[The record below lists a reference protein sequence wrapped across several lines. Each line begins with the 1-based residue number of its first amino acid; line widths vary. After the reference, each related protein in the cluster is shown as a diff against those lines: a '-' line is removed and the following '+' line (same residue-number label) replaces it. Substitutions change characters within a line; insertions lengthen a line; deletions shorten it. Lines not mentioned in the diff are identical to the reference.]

1 MGMLVVLEGIDGSG
15 KGTQA
20 RLLVDALARRGFTA
34 RLFSF
39 PCYDETFF
47 GREVGRYLNGAF
59 GDLHSVP
66 PEFAALLYAGD
77 RLEKR
82 DELLVALRDADVVVC
97 DRYVPS
103 NFAHQA
109 AKLPRERQ
117 DALIDWIAA
126 VEYTVFGLPRP
137 DLVCLLTMPP
147 ERSVALVLN
156 KNRRSY
162 TEKRLDLHEAAG
174 DYLQDAAQV
183 FARLA
188 ERNGWT
194 VIDGMAGG
202 AVRSIQAVGDELL
215 GHVLAALRARGAAAG
230 GLPGKTDQAG

>member
-1 MGMLVVLEGIDGSG
+1 MLVVLEGIDGSG

-20 RLLVDALARRGFTA
+20 RLLVDALGRRGFSA

-47 GREVGRYLNGAF
+47 GREAGRYLNGAF

-77 RLEKR
+77 RFEKK
-82 DELLVALRDADVVVC
+82 ETLCAALRDDDVVVC

-103 NFAHQA
+103 NLAHQS
-109 AKLPRERQ
+109 AKLPPDRQ
-117 DALIDWIAA
+117 DALIDWIST

-137 DLVCLLTMPP
+137 DLVCLLAMPA
-147 ERSVALVLN
+147 EQSVRLVLN
-156 KNRRSY
+156 KKKRSY
-162 TEKRLDLHEAAG
+162 TDERLDLHEAAG
-174 DYLQDAAQV
+174 DYLRDVSAV

-188 ERNGWT
+188 VREGWT
-194 VIDGMAGG
+194 VIDGMAGETVRG
-202 AVRSIQAVGDELL
+202 IEAVAADLL
-215 GHVLAALRARGAAAG
+215 ACVLAALRARGAAPHG
-230 GLPGKTDQAG
+230 GE

>member
-1 MGMLVVLEGIDGSG
+1 MGMLVALEGIDGSG

-20 RLLVDALARRGFTA
+20 RLLADALARRGFTA

-47 GREVGRYLNGAF
+47 GREAGRYLNGAF

-82 DELLVALRDADVVVC
+82 EELLAALRDNDVVVC

-117 DALIDWIAA
+117 DALIGWIAA

-147 ERSVALVLN
+147 EQSAALVLH
-156 KNRRSY
+156 KEKRSY

-174 DYLQDAAQV
+174 DYLRDAARV

-188 ERNGWT
+188 DREGWI
-194 VIDGMAGG
+194 VIEGVADG
-202 AVRSIQAVGDELL
+202 AVRGIEEVGRELL
-215 GHVLAALRARGAAAG
+215 EHVLAALRARGATEGDLSA
-230 GLPGKTDQAG
+230 

>member
-109 AKLPRERQ
+109 ARTGEAIRKSGSICTKPPATTCRMRPRCSRG
-117 DALIDWIAA
+117 W
-126 VEYTVFGLPRP
+126 PRG
-137 DLVCLLTMPP
+137 T
-147 ERSVALVLN
+147 
-156 KNRRSY
+156 
-162 TEKRLDLHEAAG
+162 AG
-174 DYLQDAAQV
+174 
-183 FARLA
+183 
-188 ERNGWT
+188 
-194 VIDGMAGG
+194 
-202 AVRSIQAVGDELL
+202 
-215 GHVLAALRARGAAAG
+215 
-230 GLPGKTDQAG
+230 P

>member
-162 TEKRLDLHEAAG
+162 TEKRLDPTCPEARPPPRPA
-174 DYLQDAAQV
+174 
-183 FARLA
+183 
-188 ERNGWT
+188 
-194 VIDGMAGG
+194 
-202 AVRSIQAVGDELL
+202 
-215 GHVLAALRARGAAAG
+215 RARPRAHARGVHP
-230 GLPGKTDQAG
+230 LPSRDGYPLPQTSYSCPTAPRPSCP